1 MGVDVEPM
9 LQIIHLNFVQLTP
22 KVPMAKVEDVPEA
35 MHRQVVGVP

>member
-9 LQIIHLNFVQLTP
+9 LQIIHMNFVRLTP
-22 KVPMAKVEDVPEA
+22 KLPMAKVKDLPEA